1 MPIIFSSQSRA
12 NYTMTLRT
20 KTLLIVGT
28 ALVGLLV
35 MLLLVSYKILLTGFA
50 DLEYQSTEKS
60 VNRLVNVLTDEIY
73 SLYVEAKDYSTWDD
87 TYKYMSTQN
96 PEFITSNFS
105 VGTFSNLH
113 LNLVILIDRTEHIVA
128 GITYNSTAYKTEPLP
143 LSYYD
148 YFEHNRLFTYHNE
161 NQGQVV
167 GFMLLSGQLLL
178 VASRPILPSQGEGTS
193 QGTLIMGRFF
203 SAEERQRLNRLT
215 DLSLTVQL
223 LNHNQTLPDEFAKA
237 RTLLLNKRMV
247 VQTLNENSI
256 AGYVLIKDVY
266 QQPVALL
273 RIELPREIY
282 QEGLASLRYLSA
294 VVLIVA
300 LAFAGLI
307 LWLFERLVLAR
318 LAVLS
323 NEVRH
328 IRTSDDFLTVTVKG
342 QDELA
347 HLATT
352 INNMLSALQASH
364 TRLRQSEAETL
375 RLLEENR
382 FLIYHS
388 MEIQEDERRYLAREL
403 HDEFGQ
409 CITAIQADAEAIAE
423 LAQESSTTD
432 NVTAKIKIS
441 ADAILTVSAH
451 IYDVVHTLMRQLR
464 PSGLD
469 ELGLVEILQEMV
481 RTWQARHPETRC
493 TLTTQGKLDQLGET
507 VNITLYRVM
516 QECLTNVA
524 KYANASQ
531 VTITLEA
538 NSVTQQL
545 ILKVQDNGQGMSLT
559 KPRRGL
565 GLIGIRERTQA
576 LEGHLQLESSEGQ
589 GMKITLT
596 IPIAEEYQQKRRK
609 RQ

>member
-1 MPIIFSSQSRA
+1 
-12 NYTMTLRT
+12 
-20 KTLLIVGT
+20 
-28 ALVGLLV
+28 
-35 MLLLVSYKILLTGFA
+35 
-50 DLEYQSTEKS
+50 
-60 VNRLVNVLTDEIY
+60 
-73 SLYVEAKDYSTWDD
+73 
-87 TYKYMSTQN
+87 
-96 PEFITSNFS
+96 
-105 VGTFSNLH
+105 
-113 LNLVILIDRTEHIVA
+113 
-128 GITYNSTAYKTEPLP
+128 
-143 LSYYD
+143 
-148 YFEHNRLFTYHNE
+148 
-161 NQGQVV
+161 
-167 GFMLLSGQLLL
+167 MLLSGQLLL

-193 QGTLIMGRFF
+193 QGTLIMGRFLN
-203 SAEERQRLNRLT
+203 AEERQRLNRLT

-223 LNHNQTLPDEFAKA
+223 LNNNQALPDEFAKA

-247 VQTLNENSI
+247 VQTLNENTI

>member
-1 MPIIFSSQSRA
+1 MPIIFSSQSLA
-12 NYTMTLRT
+12 NYTMTLRI
-20 KTLLIVGT
+20 KTFLIVGT

-73 SLYVEAKDYSTWDD
+73 SLYVEAKDYSMWDD

-105 VGTFSNLH
+105 IDTFSNLH
-113 LNLVILIDRTEHIVA
+113 LNLVVLIDRTEHIVA
-128 GITYNSTAYKTEPLP
+128 GITYNSTLYKTEPLP
-143 LSYYD
+143 ASYYD
-148 YFEHNRLFTYHNE
+148 YFEHNRLFLYNHE

-193 QGTLIMGRFF
+193 QGTLIMGRFL
-203 SAEERQRLNRLT
+203 STEELQRLNRLT

-223 LNHNQTLPDEFAKA
+223 LKNNQALPEEFAKA

-266 QQPVALL
+266 QQPVAWL
-273 RIELPREIY
+273 RIELPRVIY

-307 LWLFERLVLAR
+307 LWLFERLILAR

-323 NEVRH
+323 NEVKH

-364 TRLRQSEAETL
+364 ARLRQSEAETL

-388 MEIQEDERRYLAREL
+388 MEIQEDERRHLAREL

-423 LAQESSTTD
+423 LAQESSTTN
-432 NVTAKIKIS
+432 NVATKIKIS

-576 LEGHLQLESSEGQ
+576 LEGHLQLDSSEGQ